1 MVLDRFT
8 DALAQTFHAGFI
20 TGQAHDAEG
29 IVAQAGQGN
38 LVAGLFPKQGGEIA
52 QQQIRAGDADLALH
66 AQEIIQGN
74 VGKGAGLVVFA
85 SRGDSLG
92 QGIHQVLT
100 IVQAGQQILAADLF
114 QLFLQLCITV
124 FRLQN
129 DLGAGLSVVGGCGH
143 RHGDIQF
150 VVVTAARGAVQ
161 SHAIFA
167 LFGERFHEL
176 LVFLLAFR
184 RKGIE
189 HRNTNQLVDV
199 VVAQE
204 FHVGL
209 VGIDVHAIVDVGN
222 GILGTFQ
229 QQLATLLGLTQMR
242 FQYPAFAALIK
253 SCQLPLDHQNELVG
267 VLKGY
272 GILGTGTDDVDGTL
286 AAVFLG
292 QQNEGDV
299 LVHALDHGQSIVC
312 REFLF
317 QVACQQ
323 QVPVGG
329 LERFFQIFFRG
340 NPVSAGSLAGVAEQA
355 DHGFRIVL

>member
-1 MVLDRFT
+1 
-8 DALAQTFHAGFI
+8 
-20 TGQAHDAEG
+20 
-29 IVAQAGQGN
+29 
-38 LVAGLFPKQGGEIA
+38 
-52 QQQIRAGDADLALH
+52 
-66 AQEIIQGN
+66 
-74 VGKGAGLVVFA
+74 
-85 SRGDSLG
+85 
-92 QGIHQVLT
+92 
-100 IVQAGQQILAADLF
+100 
-114 QLFLQLCITV
+114 
-124 FRLQN
+124 
-129 DLGAGLSVVGGCGH
+129 
-143 RHGDIQF
+143 
-150 VVVTAARGAVQ
+150 
-161 SHAIFA
+161 
-167 LFGERFHEL
+167 
-176 LVFLLAFR
+176 
-184 RKGIE
+184 
-189 HRNTNQLVDV
+189 
-199 VVAQE
+199 
-204 FHVGL
+204 
-209 VGIDVHAIVDVGN
+209 
-222 GILGTFQ
+222 
-229 QQLATLLGLTQMR
+229 MR